1 MYICL
6 RCNKFLACNKA
17 DEKIQ
22 DCIDYEKRDSEKRIN
37 K

>member
-1 MYICL
+1 MKICI

-22 DCIDYEKRDSEKRIN
+22 ECIDYQKKDLEDE
-37 K
+37 